1 MFPDKIY
8 YDYDLKIEILKRQGI
23 SAYKIEEN
31 RFYVIYS
38 IYSDINIGDYII
50 DNLSEIN
57 VKGSLVTVCCEDR
70 IIKKN
75 IYNVDIEKNE
85 YIDKFDCL
93 MLKLVNFEEFKINK
107 LKDNK
112 YKIIV
117 LDLRAN
123 TGGLITDMLNC
134 LSFFLHD
141 DTNLQLLNLNTVEV
155 ENYTIKAK
163 KRIGYEKM
171 IIIIDRRT
179 YSSSEIFYKLLSKQ
193 HDVEVLGESFGKDC
207 IYKQVYKDNSKIILE
222 KKYLVL

>member
-1 MFPDKIY
+1 MFPDKIR
-8 YDYDLKIEILKRQGI
+8 YDYDMRIEILKRQGI
-23 SAYKIEEN
+23 SAYKVEES

-50 DNLSEIN
+50 TNLSEFDMNESFI
-57 VKGSLVTVCCEDR
+57 TVCCEGK
-70 IIKKN
+70 IIKKY
-75 IYNVDIEKNE
+75 IYNIEVEKNE
-85 YIDKFDCL
+85 YIYKFDCL
-93 MLKLVNFEEFKINK
+93 MLKLVNFEDF
-107 LKDNK
+107 KDNK
-112 YKIIV
+112 FQGNYKVVV

-134 LSFFLHD
+134 LSLFLHD
-141 DTNLQLLNLNTVEV
+141 EANLQLLNLDTFEV
-155 ENYTIKAK
+155 ENYTIRAT
-163 KRIGYEKM
+163 KRIEYKKM

-207 IYKQVYKDNSKIILE
+207 IYKQVYKDDSKIILK